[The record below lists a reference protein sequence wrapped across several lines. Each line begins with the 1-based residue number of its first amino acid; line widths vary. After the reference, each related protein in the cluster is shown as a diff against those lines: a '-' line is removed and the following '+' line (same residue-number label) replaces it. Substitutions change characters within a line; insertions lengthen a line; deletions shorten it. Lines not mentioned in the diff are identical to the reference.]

1 MKTKEDQKK
10 KAERF
15 RLNYDKGYIC
25 AQSFKRYGVE
35 VRFIHARVPEKMYM
49 LWPLIYR
56 A

>member
-25 AQSFKRYGVE
+25 AQCKRNLSKDMEWKYDLST
-35 VRFIHARVPEKMYM
+35 PEYPKKCTCCGH
-49 LWPLIYR
+49 
-56 A
+56 